1 MNVASSTLYRN
12 QPRGARGLRP
22 VGPKCPNWAV
32 NGNWEDPVSG
42 TAIREFGRSWSTEVE
57 KLSIALTPEF
67 AADIRQAIATG
78 EYASTSE
85 VVRDALRAWKQIRQ
99 ERQIAIEE
107 LRRLWREG
115 NDSGQ
120 GQPLDAE
127 ALKHRGPDLDEIW
140 LHVALDNPA
149 AADRLIDRIVARCQG
164 LASHPQ
170 LGPARPEIAPDTR
183 ALVVGDYLLLYR
195 VDGYDAVIVRVVY
208 GAR

>member
-1 MNVASSTLYRN
+1 MA
-12 QPRGARGLRP
+12 
-22 VGPKCPNWAV
+22 K
-32 NGNWEDPVSG
+32 
-42 TAIREFGRSWSTEVE
+42 VE
-57 KLSIALTPEF
+57 KLSIALTSEF

-127 ALKHRGPDLDEIW
+127 ALKRRGRERL
-140 LHVALDNPA
+140 A
-149 AADRLIDRIVARCQG
+149 A
-164 LASHPQ
+164 HK
-170 LGPARPEIAPDTR
+170 
-183 ALVVGDYLLLYR
+183 
-195 VDGYDAVIVRVVY
+195 AVSR
-208 GAR
+208 